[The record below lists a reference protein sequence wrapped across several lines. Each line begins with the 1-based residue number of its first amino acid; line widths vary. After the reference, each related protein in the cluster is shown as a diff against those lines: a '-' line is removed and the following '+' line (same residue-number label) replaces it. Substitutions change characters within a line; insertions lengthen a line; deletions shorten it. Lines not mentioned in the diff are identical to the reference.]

1 MAQDQFSRFAMMP
14 HLVEQVLS
22 YLQPSEILFLASVS
36 PTVANVVKAKS
47 SKVNAVWSGWLRRRS
62 KPGSLDRVALHETE
76 TTIRVVSEDTKMT
89 ALMDL
94 LADRA
99 PDAWFKYEPETA
111 GVFVKD
117 IIEAQQVA
125 RFLTDRSVSAEILNG
140 PPSSGT
146 IKRINSMAGAQLH
159 VIILY
164 RSGGNFDGL
173 FYFSRVV
180 SLAAIQSLDDLRGLL
195 NLSAMRLNLLVTQI
209 SAVATREVIEYLV
222 RKTTPQED
230 GTKATVIHQGS
241 YKQ

>member
-36 PTVANVVKAKS
+36 PTVANVVKANNT
-47 SKVNAVWSGWLRRRS
+47 KVNAVWSGWLRRRN
-62 KPGSLDRVALHETE
+62 KPGSLDRVALNETE
-76 TTIRVVSEDTKMT
+76 ATIRVVSEDTKMP

-94 LADRA
+94 LGDLA
-99 PDAWFKYEPETA
+99 PDPWFKHEPEVA
-111 GVFVKD
+111 GVFVQD
-117 IIEAQQVA
+117 IIEAQEVA
-125 RFLTDRSVSAEILNG
+125 RYLTDRSVSAEILNG

-146 IKRINSMAGAQLH
+146 IKRINSLASARIH

-164 RSGGNFDGL
+164 RSGGNFERL
-173 FYFSRVV
+173 YYFSRIV
-180 SLAAIQSLDDLRGLL
+180 SLVAPQSLDDLRGLL

-241 YKQ
+241 YNQ

>member
-1 MAQDQFSRFAMMP
+1 MAQDLFSRFAMMP

-36 PTVANVVKAKS
+36 PTVANVVKANNT
-47 SKVNAVWSGWLRRRS
+47 KVNAVWSGWLRRRN
-62 KPGSLDRVALHETE
+62 KPGSLDRVALNETE
-76 TTIRVVSEDTKMT
+76 ATIRVVSEDTKMP

-94 LADRA
+94 LGDLA
-99 PDAWFKYEPETA
+99 PDPWFKHEPEVA
-111 GVFVKD
+111 GVFVQD
-117 IIEAQQVA
+117 IIEAQEVA
-125 RFLTDRSVSAEILNG
+125 RYLTDRSVSAEILNG

-146 IKRINSMAGAQLH
+146 IKRINSLASARIH

-164 RSGGNFDGL
+164 RSGGNFEGL
-173 FYFSRVV
+173 YYFSRIV
-180 SLAAIQSLDDLRGLL
+180 SLVAPQSLDDLRGLL

-241 YKQ
+241 YNQ